1 MDGSEAPCDLSVII
15 PVYNAAAT
23 LERVVSDVLAVRGLG
38 LRCQV
43 VLVDDAST
51 DNSGVLARRLAAEH
65 AEVLFLQHEV
75 NAGAGVARMTG
86 WPHATG
92 RYTLFFDAD
101 DILHGDVLGLTI
113 ERMEAHPQVDTAMLA
128 YRYERGRANTGL
140 EMSFEDTRVFRRLL
154 RAGAPAIGTP
164 GEMGALLMVTNYP
177 WNKVIR
183 TAHFRQAGLRFGTTY
198 VNNDIRA
205 HWEMIVKARRVML
218 SDEVICTHLVDP
230 EGPNITNQFGAERL
244 QMLAALGEVY
254 DMLERDA
261 DLRRREA
268 HRFWGV
274 AQQLF
279 CWARPRLEPGIVTRF
294 DAAWREL
301 IGRIDLGDYTD
312 LRLRHDPDLADALA
326 NHLLAPQGS

>member
-1 MDGSEAPCDLSVII
+1 MEGTCDLSVIV

-23 LERVVSDVLAVRGLG
+23 LERVVGDVLALREAG

-43 VLVDDAST
+43 ILVDDAST
-51 DNSGVLARRLAAEH
+51 DGSAEIARRLSEECR
-65 AEVLFLQHEV
+65 EVLFLQHDV
-75 NAGAGVARMTG
+75 NAGAGVARMRG

-92 RYTLFFDAD
+92 RYALFFDAD
-101 DILHGDVLGLTI
+101 DILHGDVLRLTV

-140 EMSFEDTRVFRRLL
+140 EMSFEDTRVFRQLL

-164 GEMGALLMVTNYP
+164 EEMGALLMVTNYP

-183 TAHFRQAGLRFGTTY
+183 TAHFRQVGLRFGTTH
-198 VNNDIRA
+198 VNNDIRG

-244 QMLAALGEVY
+244 QMLAALSDLY
-254 DMLERDA
+254 DMLERDG

-274 AQQLF
+274 AQRLF
-279 CWARPRLEPGIVTRF
+279 CWARPRLEPAIVPRF

-301 IGRIDLGDYTD
+301 IARIDLGDYTD

-326 NHLLAPQGS
+326 NHLLHPQGS